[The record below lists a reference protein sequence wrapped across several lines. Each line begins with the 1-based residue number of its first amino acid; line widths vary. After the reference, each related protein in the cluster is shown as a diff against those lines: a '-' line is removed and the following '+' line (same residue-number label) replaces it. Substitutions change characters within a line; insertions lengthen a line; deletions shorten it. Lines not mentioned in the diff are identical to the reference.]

1 MSIYASIGELFL
13 SDDDMDDA
21 ESLEDL
27 VFVYI
32 QAVPGHIRDVGPKWE
47 WLALP
52 VEDDDAL
59 RAVFFCAPWTEKGTE
74 RNGQEY
80 TDYLLQL
87 TGEEYAST
95 PFPEVLRR
103 LSEAI
108 GEHMDCVEREA
119 RRQARRRGWRG

>member
-1 MSIYASIGELFL
+1 MSIYGSIGELWL

-47 WLALP
+47 WLAPP
-52 VEDDDAL
+52 VEDEDAL
-59 RAVFFCAPWTEKGTE
+59 RAVFFCAPWTNKSTE

-87 TGEEYAST
+87 TGAEYAST
-95 PFPEVLRR
+95 PFPEILRR

-108 GEHMDCVEREA
+108 GEHMDRVEREA
-119 RRQARRRGWRG
+119 RRQERRRGWLG